1 VPFLVLLAM
10 SVWAI
15 VRRRLPAREVWF
27 LALPPAL
34 YLAVAMSAH
43 MNIGM
48 RHVLPM
54 YAFLTVLEAGAAVAL
69 IRATRAWLYVVV
81 VLLAMQVVTTVRA
94 YPDFIPYANE
104 LWGGSSQTWHLL
116 SDSNSDW
123 AQQLKA
129 TSKYL
134 RERGVKDCW
143 FVYFGE
149 GVIPYQ
155 YYGVPCK
162 PLPTQDALWMN
173 EKFYDVPAE
182 IDGPVLISGGDL
194 SGFEYG
200 PAELNPYAQF
210 QQLKPTA
217 VIQHGVFV
225 FDGHFAIPMAAAV
238 GHVQKAEEFLAG
250 KQLDEALQ
258 EAQQAVALAPASVK
272 ANVLL
277 GDVWQAMGRTAEA
290 QHAYQNALSLAQTI
304 APEFQVGWVPGIQ
317 QKLAGK

>member
-1 VPFLVLLAM
+1 
-10 SVWAI
+10 
-15 VRRRLPAREVWF
+15 
-27 LALPPAL
+27 
-34 YLAVAMSAH
+34 
-43 MNIGM
+43 
-48 RHVLPM
+48 
-54 YAFLTVLEAGAAVAL
+54 
-69 IRATRAWLYVVV
+69 
-81 VLLAMQVVTTVRA
+81 
-94 YPDFIPYANE
+94 
-104 LWGGSSQTWHLL
+104 
-116 SDSNSDW
+116 
-123 AQQLKA
+123 
-129 TSKYL
+129 
-134 RERGVKDCW
+134 
-143 FVYFGE
+143 
-149 GVIPYQ
+149 VIPYQ